1 MTPLQPIRNQIISS
15 SMVYVAQACCE
26 SNAWRDGP
34 TRLPARYSSC
44 KTSISEFSPRQPGNL
59 WSLGM
64 SRDCK
69 DTASDSI
76 VAFDDCGVL

>member
-1 MTPLQPIRNQIISS
+1 MLGTTTQHD
-15 SMVYVAQACCE
+15 C
-26 SNAWRDGP
+26 
-34 TRLPARYSSC
+34 LPDIPVT

-64 SRDCK
+64 FRDCK

-76 VAFDDCGVL
+76 LAFDDCGVL